1 MARTLQEGIYY
12 QQGAR
17 PGLFYAVVFL
27 GLDEGAK
34 AAQIR
39 LDLQSLWTLYQRLK
53 QGIAP
58 EHPANRVPPGN
69 LTALLGF
76 GPNLFQLNGMAAMP
90 AELAPKNR
98 FLSPQ
103 SLGGGSLVTGS
114 GLAYAPDISR
124 NIATE
129 AVALQFIADTQLAVY
144 RAVMETWSCLAQ
156 SRPNNAL
163 PGLRFSGFFDGFS
176 RDDRRSW
183 IGFHDGVSN
192 MRSGL
197 ERENAIRI
205 KTGPNTNGTTF
216 CFLRLEV
223 DIPAWRTRS
232 RAEQELLVG
241 RDKFSG
247 CPFSRQDTDGTPL
260 VADGCPISGTHE
272 VGEPGNDDY
281 RMPPSAPL
289 AAKEVRQSHVQRAN
303 NAHRT
308 DTDVPQSLR
317 IFRQGYE
324 FFEGRAVPPGFRA
337 GLNFVSCQDT
347 PARVISILTRQDWL
361 GGTNF
366 GGDPNHPLPGMEN
379 LLKVR
384 AGGIYLAPPHD
395 DSLPFPGADLFTA
408 GSANQPERAT
418 ETVEE

>member
-1 MARTLQEGIYY
+1 MPRTLQEGIYY
-12 QQGAR
+12 QQGVR
-17 PGLFYAVVFL
+17 PGFFYAVVFL

-34 AAQIR
+34 AQQIR
-39 LDLQSLWTLYQRLK
+39 LELQSLWMLYQGLK
-53 QGIAP
+53 KGIAP
-58 EHPANRVPPGN
+58 EHPANQVPAGN
-69 LTALLGF
+69 LTVLLGF
-76 GPNLFQLNGMAAMP
+76 GPNLFQLDGVARMP
-90 AELAPKNR
+90 SELLPKNR

-103 SLGGGSLVTGS
+103 SLGGGPLLTGS
-114 GLAYAPDISR
+114 GLAYAADISR
-124 NIATE
+124 NTATE
-129 AVALQFIADTQLAVY
+129 AVAIQFIADTQLAVY
-144 RAVMETWSCLAQ
+144 RSVMETWNCVVN
-156 SRPNNAL
+156 SRPADAS
-163 PGLRFSGFFDGFS
+163 PGLRFNAFFDGFS

-205 KTGPNTNGTTF
+205 KNGPNTNGTTF

-223 DIPAWRTRS
+223 DVPAWRKRS

-247 CPFSRQDTDGTPL
+247 CPFCRQDSNGTP
-260 VADGCPISGTHE
+260 VVIDGCPAGGTGE
-272 VGEPGNDDY
+272 VVGPGNEDY
-281 RMPPSAPL
+281 RMPPSVPAT
-289 AAKEVRQSHVQRAN
+289 AMSVRQSHVQRAN

-324 FFEGRAVPPGFRA
+324 FFEALSVPPGFRA
-337 GLNFVSCQDT
+337 GLNFVSFQDT

-361 GGTNF
+361 GSTNF
-366 GGDPNHPLPGMEN
+366 GGDPTHPLPGMDS

-384 AGGIYLAPPHD
+384 AGGIYLAPPAD

-408 GSANQPERAT
+408 
-418 ETVEE
+418 V

>member
-1 MARTLQEGIYY
+1 MAI
-12 QQGAR
+12 
-17 PGLFYAVVFL
+17 
-27 GLDEGAK
+27 
-34 AAQIR
+34 
-39 LDLQSLWTLYQRLK
+39 
-53 QGIAP
+53 
-58 EHPANRVPPGN
+58 
-69 LTALLGF
+69 
-76 GPNLFQLNGMAAMP
+76 
-90 AELAPKNR
+90 
-98 FLSPQ
+98 
-103 SLGGGSLVTGS
+103 
-114 GLAYAPDISR
+114 
-124 NIATE
+124 
-129 AVALQFIADTQLAVY
+129 QFIADTQLAVY
-144 RAVMETWSCLAQ
+144 RAVMETWSCL
-156 SRPNNAL
+156 SFRPADAA
-163 PGLRFSGFFDGFS
+163 PGLRFNGFFDGFS

-205 KTGPNTNGTTF
+205 KTGPNINGTTF

-223 DIPAWRTRS
+223 DILAWRKRS

-247 CPFSRQDTDGTPL
+247 CPFCRETPDGAPVVT
-260 VADGCPISGTHE
+260 DGCPIGGTSEVVDSGNE
-272 VGEPGNDDY
+272 DY
-281 RMPPSAPL
+281 RMPPSVPSASM
-289 AAKEVRQSHVQRAN
+289 AVRQSHVQRAN

-324 FFEGRAVPPGFRA
+324 FFEPLSVPPGFRG
-337 GLNFVSCQDT
+337 GLNFVSFQDT

-366 GGDPNHPLPGMEN
+366 GGDPTHPLPGIDN

-384 AGGIYLAPPHD
+384 AGGIYLAPPRD

-408 GSANQPERAT
+408 L
-418 ETVEE
+418 